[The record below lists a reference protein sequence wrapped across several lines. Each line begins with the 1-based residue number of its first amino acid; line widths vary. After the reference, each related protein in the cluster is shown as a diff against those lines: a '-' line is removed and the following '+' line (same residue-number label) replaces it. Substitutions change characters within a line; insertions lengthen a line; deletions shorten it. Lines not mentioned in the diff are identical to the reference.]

1 MNYSYAFRCS
11 KQEAMIYISHLDLMR
26 LLNRAARRADL
37 PVCLTGG
44 FNPRLRIT
52 LKRAL
57 KLGIASDN
65 EEGEI
70 ILYEKL
76 ESGTLRDKWQEQL
89 PPGLE
94 ISEIT
99 LMST

>member
-1 MNYSYAFRCS
+1 
-11 KQEAMIYISHLDLMR
+11 MR

-37 PVCLTGG
+37 PVCLTSG
-44 FNPRLRIT
+44 FNPRLKIS

-57 KLGIASDN
+57 KLGIGSDN

-70 ILYEKL
+70 TLLEKWETSSL
-76 ESGTLRDKWQEQL
+76 GERWQEQL

-94 ISEIT
+94 IKEMI
-99 LMST
+99 LKDLV